1 MKQMM
6 KNKKAIAVLLL
17 VAMLFSIMPTAVF
30 AETDSVP
37 FTATADGANLKVE
50 LSRTTYTHINWN
62 STTGST
68 VQLYIAY
75 VPADAEEVTLN
86 FGDENVLVYG
96 YDTDETAST
105 YITPYDEYEDIMVG
119 SSSASVTK
127 ENFAYYAEVQTPY
140 DENWANELLYA
151 VAFEIEAPFTAKVDE
166 ETAKIKLSAQNYI
179 PIDWDGSAG
188 EAVSLYVMKVSSNTE
203 NIVLD
208 FGTANVLAY
217 GYDSSHNYV
226 ASYGENDDYW
236 QTGDVTATIIKD
248 NFAEYV

>member
-1 MKQMM
+1 MKQMI

-105 YITPYDEYEDIMVG
+105 YIKG
-119 SSSASVTK
+119 QSLH
-127 ENFAYYAEVQTPY
+127 FAP
-140 DENWANELLYA
+140 
-151 VAFEIEAPFTAKVDE
+151 
-166 ETAKIKLSAQNYI
+166 
-179 PIDWDGSAG
+179 
-188 EAVSLYVMKVSSNTE
+188 
-203 NIVLD
+203 
-208 FGTANVLAY
+208 
-217 GYDSSHNYV
+217 
-226 ASYGENDDYW
+226 
-236 QTGDVTATIIKD
+236 
-248 NFAEYV
+248 